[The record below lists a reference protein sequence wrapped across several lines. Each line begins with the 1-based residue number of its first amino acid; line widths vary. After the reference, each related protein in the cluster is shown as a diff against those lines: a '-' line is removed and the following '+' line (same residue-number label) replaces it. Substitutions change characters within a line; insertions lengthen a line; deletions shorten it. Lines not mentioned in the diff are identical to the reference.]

1 MTTKTRTTTAPTAAA
16 TKTSRTRTTRIPLT
30 DDLAA
35 KYLPRV
41 QRHAARIARK
51 LPRHVQVG
59 DLVSAGFCGLVDAF
73 LRFDPTRMESFEAYI
88 DHRIRGAILDELRHH
103 DPLTRDQ
110 RAFVRSVSDARQS
123 FSGREGRMPDEREL
137 AAELGVTLARYRH
150 QVDRM
155 HATAVRSDAT
165 PFNED
170 EDRPAEPA
178 NDSPDAI
185 ASTRE
190 RNDRIACAMNTLA
203 PRLRDVLRLHY
214 HEGRTLREI
223 GVVLGVTESRV
234 SQIHGEAVIRLREVL
249 STMPL

>member
-1 MTTKTRTTTAPTAAA
+1 MKTTKTRTSAAP
-16 TKTSRTRTTRIPLT
+16 KTSRNRPTRVPLT
-30 DDLAA
+30 DELAA
-35 KYLPRV
+35 RYLPRV

-73 LRFDPTRMESFEAYI
+73 LRFDPSRMESFEAYV

-110 RAFVRSVSDARQS
+110 RAFVRSVADARQS
-123 FSGREGRMPDEREL
+123 FAGREGRMPDEREL
-137 AAELGVTLARYRH
+137 AAELGVSLARYRH

-155 HATAVRSDAT
+155 HATAIRSDAM

-170 EDRPAEPA
+170 EDCPAEPA

-185 ASTRE
+185 AATRE
-190 RNDRIACAMNTLA
+190 RNDRISAAMDTLPA
-203 PRLRDVLRLHY
+203 RLRDVLRLHY

-223 GVVLGVTESRV
+223 GLVLGVTESRV

-249 STMPL
+249 TSMPV